1 MKPGVLLLGAT
12 LVVAT
17 NALAEVNCKQ
27 VLRYLKT
34 GRTPSEVAETMVI
47 SESDVKRCQEEAAAA
62 EGSGGTGGEE
72 KKEGSGEHAG
82 H

>member
-1 MKPGVLLLGAT
+1 MKPGVLLLGASVM
-12 LVVAT
+12 LAT

-47 SESDVKRCQEEAAAA
+47 SEADVKKCQEEAAA
-62 EGSGGTGGEE
+62 EGGGEAGGE
-72 KKEGSGEHAG
+72 KKENAGEHGG

>member
-1 MKPGVLLLGAT
+1 MKLGVLLFGAT
-12 LVVAT
+12 LMVAT
-17 NALAEVNCKQ
+17 SALAEVNCKQ

-47 SESDVKRCQEEAAAA
+47 SEADVKNCQAQAA
-62 EGSGGTGGEE
+62 EQAGDQGAGGE
-72 KKEGSGEHAG
+72 KKETGGDHAG